1 MAFFAHDDMHI
12 RILKKRNR
20 MDNIEQLRARS
31 RELLKDFSETPFWVN
46 GSVVETT
53 RKTRNKEIPFYYLS
67 QSIKGKNKITYIS
80 AAHLEHF
87 KIAASEGAK
96 IKLLQNELSS
106 INIKLIKLGC
116 CDD

>member
-1 MAFFAHDDMHI
+1 MDD
-12 RILKKRNR
+12 
-20 MDNIEQLRARS
+20 IEQLRTR
-31 RELLKDFSETPFWVN
+31 RNTLLKDFSEAPLWIN

-53 RKTRNKEIPFYYLS
+53 RKTRNKEIPFCYLS

-87 KIAASEGAK
+87 KMAASEGAK
-96 IKLLQNELSS
+96 VRLLQNELSS
-106 INIKLIKLGC
+106 INMKLIKLGC

>member
-1 MAFFAHDDMHI
+1 MDD
-12 RILKKRNR
+12 
-20 MDNIEQLRARS
+20 IEQLRAR
-31 RELLKDFSETPFWVN
+31 RNALLRDFSEAPLWIN

-87 KIAASEGAK
+87 KMAASEGAK
-96 IKLLQNELSS
+96 VRLLQNELSS
-106 INIKLIKLGC
+106 INMKLIKLGC